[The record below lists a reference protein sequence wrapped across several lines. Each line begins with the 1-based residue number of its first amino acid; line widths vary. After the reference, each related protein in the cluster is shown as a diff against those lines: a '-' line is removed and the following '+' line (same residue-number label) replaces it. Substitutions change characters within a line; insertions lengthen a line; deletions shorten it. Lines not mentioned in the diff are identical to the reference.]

1 MVEGQD
7 ENTVVVLD
15 NGSGMVKAGFAGE
28 EAPQCVFPAIVGR
41 PKNASA
47 MMGTNQ
53 KNEYIGD
60 EAAQKRGILNLNY
73 PIAAG
78 IVESW
83 EDMEKVWH
91 HTFYNELRV
100 SPNEIKGVLLT
111 EAPRNP
117 KANREKMVQ
126 IMFETFEVQ
135 NIYVAIQAVMSLY
148 SAGRTTG
155 LVTDSGDG
163 VTHTVPVFEG
173 FSLPHAVEK
182 MEIAGRV
189 LTNYL
194 QKLLLESGH
203 NFTSAAELEIVR
215 EIKEELCFI
224 AQNYEEEREQAT
236 KSSEHDKQY
245 TLPDKAV
252 ITIPASVRM
261 GAPELI
267 YKPQLN
273 GMSCKS
279 IDALAWA
286 SVSAADIDV
295 RRDLCK
301 NIIMSGGSTMYE
313 GMADRLKNEL
323 VARAPSGAEI
333 RVVASADRKYAVWKG
348 GSTLASL
355 STFASSWVTKED
367 YEEHGAAVIHRK
379 CN

>member
-1 MVEGQD
+1 MVEES

-111 EAPRNP
+111 EAPRQP

-224 AQNYEEEREQAT
+224 AQNYEEEKEQAT

>member
-1 MVEGQD
+1 M
-7 ENTVVVLD
+7 
-15 NGSGMVKAGFAGE
+15 KAGFAGE

-41 PKNASA
+41 PKTQSA
-47 MMGTNQ
+47 MLGTNQ
-53 KNEYIGD
+53 KQEYIGD
-60 EAAQKRGILNLNY
+60 EAAQKRGILNLAY

-78 IVESW
+78 VVESW

-111 EAPRNP
+111 EAPRQP

-173 FSLPHAVEK
+173 FSLPHAV
-182 MEIAGRV
+182 
-189 LTNYL
+189 
-194 QKLLLESGH
+194 
-203 NFTSAAELEIVR
+203 SA
-215 EIKEELCFI
+215 
-224 AQNYEEEREQAT
+224 
-236 KSSEHDKQY
+236 S
-245 TLPDKAV
+245 
-252 ITIPASVRM
+252 
-261 GAPELI
+261 
-267 YKPQLN
+267 
-273 GMSCKS
+273 
-279 IDALAWA
+279 
-286 SVSAADIDV
+286 DIDV
-295 RRDLCK
+295 RRELCK

-313 GMADRLKNEL
+313 GMADRLKQEL
-323 VARAPSGAEI
+323 VNRAPSGAEI
-333 RVVASADRKYAVWKG
+333 RVVAAADRKYAVWKG

-355 STFASSWVTKED
+355 STFESSWVTKED

-379 CN
+379 